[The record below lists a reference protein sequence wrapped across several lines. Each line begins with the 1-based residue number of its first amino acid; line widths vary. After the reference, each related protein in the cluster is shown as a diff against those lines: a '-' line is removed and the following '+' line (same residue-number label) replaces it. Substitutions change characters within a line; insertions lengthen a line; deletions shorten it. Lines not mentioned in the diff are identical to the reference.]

1 MGRRH
6 PYMGRKA
13 KQEKELE
20 KLLGMIGKCPEDRR
34 EGLTAIAEHVAFVK
48 VKLDEG
54 RRACEDAG
62 LTVEYDNGGGQK
74 GERENPALK
83 AYAALLK
90 LYMDG
95 MREIFRAMPE
105 AERPAAVTD
114 AQESVLDLVIR
125 RRNGA
130 A

>member
-1 MGRRH
+1 
-6 PYMGRKA
+6 MGRKA
-13 KQEKELE
+13 KMEKELE
-20 KLLGMIGKCPEDRR
+20 KLLRMVEKCPEEKR
-34 EGLTAIAEHVAFVK
+34 EGLTAVAEHVAFVK

-54 RRACEDAG
+54 RRACEDEG

-105 AERPAAVTD
+105 AEQPAAAA
-114 AQESVLDLVIR
+114 AQDSVLDLVIR